1 MQKFIRALA
10 VCLAVPAVATIH
22 AQARTETADERE
34 LRQLKE
40 ERWPKAYRDG
50 DVALLDSILAPEF
63 RLIGASGN
71 WSTKQDELDYVAKHR
86 PAYRAFRFEILRL
99 EVFENG
105 SAIVAGRGVVTGDA
119 SDPNAVFEYQSS
131 NVLIKR
137 DGRWQA
143 VSSHVSGVRDV
154 TPVAG
159 PAPAAAVCP
168 PPSLSRAGLDSLK
181 QSGFAVP
188 DAAERNRIALLLPG
202 CLGDPDPT
210 LRDGIAFEALS
221 TWLRASALEP
231 ATLRT
236 LAERLT
242 PALRAADD
250 DNGFRKPFA
259 ALALS
264 EVARTDRIASVL
276 SEAERQELVAAAA
289 YYLTGV
295 TDYRGFDAREGWR
308 HGVAH
313 GADLVLQLGL
323 NAQLSADDV
332 RRLLVAVAA
341 QVAPP
346 RAVSYT
352 FGEPERLARAV
363 SFIHRRGVLPDGFWD
378 EWLAA
383 VGSPGPLAD
392 WAAAYQT
399 AEGLARRHNTIA
411 FLQAVSFAGR
421 SGGDEAGAKLAALA
435 DREIERLMGS

>member
-1 MQKFIRALA
+1 MQKFFGALS
-10 VCLAVPAVATIH
+10 VCLTVLAAATIH

-86 PAYRAFRFEILRL
+86 PAYRAFRFEIVRL

-105 SAIVAGRGVVTGDA
+105 TAIVAGRGVVTGDA
-119 SDPNAVFEYQSS
+119 TDPNVVFEYQSS

-143 VSSHVSGVRDV
+143 VSSHVSGVRPI
-154 TPVAG
+154 T
-159 PAPAAAVCP
+159 PAAPDSRAEVCP
-168 PPSLSRAGLDSLK
+168 PPSLSRAALDALK

-188 DAAERNRIALLLPG
+188 DDAERNRIALLLTG
-202 CLGDPDPT
+202 CLGDPDPAV
-210 LRDGIAFEALS
+210 RDGVAFEGLS
-221 TWLRASALEP
+221 TWLRASALE
-231 ATLRT
+231 ATTIRT

-242 PALRAADD
+242 PELRAADD
-250 DNGFRKPFA
+250 DRGFRKPFV

-264 EVARTDRIASVL
+264 EVARADRIASVL
-276 SEAERQELVAAAA
+276 SETARQELVAATAH
-289 YYLTGV
+289 YLTGV

-332 RRLLVAVAA
+332 RRLLSAVAA

-346 RAVSYT
+346 RAVAYT

-363 SFIHRRGVLPDGFWD
+363 FFIHRRGVLPDAFWD

-383 VGSPGPLAD
+383 IGDPAPLAN
-392 WAAAYQT
+392 WSAAYQT
-399 AEGLARRHNTIA
+399 AEGLARRHNTMA
-411 FLQAVSFAGR
+411 FLQAVAFAGR
-421 SGGDEAGAKLAALA
+421 AGGDEAGAKLAALA
-435 DREIERLMGS
+435 DREIRRLMGG